1 MKVIVIGGTGL
12 LGLAGVKELIKNKH
26 QVKSISLEDSA
37 NTLTL
42 PKEAEFIFADYEL
55 MSDEEIREHFQG
67 HDSLVFASGVDE
79 RSEYK
84 GDLPLNEYLKTK
96 NITPMV
102 RLIKIAKELKFKSAI
117 ILGSYFTYLDRLW
130 ENLYLYETHPYIKN
144 RLDQSNEA
152 FSFSDRDFA
161 VSVLEISYVFGT
173 QPGRKPVW
181 TFLVEQIERMKLF
194 TFYPKGGTAMIT
206 VNQVGQAIS
215 KSVETAKGAKTI
227 PLGYY
232 NLTWK
237 KMLKIIHKAMGYK
250 NRKVISLPKFVYKL
264 VMLRYHRKYL
274 KLNIQSGLNLKAL
287 PEIMTRKAY
296 IDNHYLKN
304 TLKVKEDDLEK
315 AIKDSIILSL
325 EFVNEYGNIYEMK

>member
-12 LGLAGVKELIKNKH
+12 LGLAGIKELIKNKH
-26 QVKSISLEDSA
+26 QVKSISLNDYA

-42 PKEAEFIFADYEL
+42 PEEAEFVFADYEQ
-55 MSDEEIREHFQG
+55 MTDQEIKEHFLG
-67 HDSLVFASGVDE
+67 YDSLVFASGVDE

-84 GDLPLNEYLKTK
+84 GDLPLIEYLKAK

-102 RLIKIAKELKFKSAI
+102 RLIRIAKELKFKSAI
-117 ILGSYFTYLDRLW
+117 VLGSYFTYLDRLW
-130 ENLYLYETHPYIKN
+130 ENLYLYENHPYIRN

-152 FSFSDRDFA
+152 FSFSDKNFA
-161 VSVLEISYVFGT
+161 VSVLEISYVFGV
-173 QPGRKPVW
+173 QAGRKPVW
-181 TFLVEQIERMKLF
+181 TFLVEQIARMKYF

-206 VNQVGQAIS
+206 LNQVGQAIA

-250 NRKVISLPKFVYKL
+250 NRKVISLPKFIYKL
-264 VMLRYHRKYL
+264 VMIKYQRKHL
-274 KLNIQSGLNLKAL
+274 KQNIQSGLNLKAL

-296 IDNHYLKN
+296 IDNHYLRN
-304 TLKVKEDDLEK
+304 ILKVKDDNIEK
-315 AIKDSIILSL
+315 AITESVALSL
-325 EFVNEYGNIYEMK
+325 EFANDYGNIYEMK